1 MSEFQASNFK
11 KENGGTPDLLGK
23 TELTSPYFFVPPSG
37 NTAERPQSCASG
49 TLRFNTDIGSLE
61 VYRGDTLGWEQIQ
74 RNEIHDGVYP
84 EARGF
89 HIGARPGP
97 GELNNIE
104 FIRFASLGN
113 PVDFGDKI
121 HGLNGGNY
129 NQGAF
134 ASITRGFVFGGRYPG
149 SPSAFNNA
157 IEFITMSTLGNGT
170 DFGDLTQGTQHPS
183 GVSDKTRGVRMGG
196 TKSAGPQPYQAEG
209 TNVIDFVT
217 MASQGNAI
225 DFGDA
230 YNSDK
235 YGFNGACSDRTRG
248 VRFGGGSPAP
258 FNTNIIDFITIQST
272 GNSLD
277 FGDMTSATTYNC
289 AAGNSVRGLS
299 AGDAA
304 GGDAAIDAVT
314 ISTTGNAVD
323 FGDMALNRHARQ
335 ACSSPLKMAIMG
347 GGGPAYTSNCEYVNI
362 NTFGNG
368 VEFGNASAA
377 WGYSHNFSNSHGGLA

>member
-1 MSEFQASNFK
+1 MSEFQSSNFK

-37 NTAERPQSCASG
+37 TTAERPESCAPG
-49 TLRFNTDIGSLE
+49 TLRFNTDIGTLE
-61 VYRGDTLGWEQIQ
+61 IYRGDTIGWVQIQ
-74 RNEIHDGVYP
+74 RNEIHDGTYP
-84 EARGF
+84 EPRGF
-89 HIGARPGP
+89 HVGARPGP

-104 FIRFASLGN
+104 FIRFTSLGN
-113 PVDFGDKI
+113 TVDFGDKI

-134 ASITRGFVFGGRYPG
+134 ASITRGFVYGGRYPG
-149 SPSAFNNA
+149 SPTAFNNA

-170 DFGDLTQGTQHPS
+170 DFGDLTQGVQHPS
-183 GVSDKTRGVRMGG
+183 GVSDKTRGVKMGG
-196 TKSAGPQPYQAEG
+196 TITAGPAPYMAQG
-209 TNVIDFVT
+209 TNIIDFVT
-217 MASQGNAI
+217 MASQGNAV
-225 DFGDA
+225 DFGDT

-277 FGDMTSATTYNC
+277 FGDMTSNTTYNC
-289 AAGNSVRGLS
+289 AAANSVRGLS
-299 AGDAA
+299 AGD
-304 GGDAAIDAVT
+304 GVNSDAAIDAVT

-323 FGDMALNRHARQ
+323 FGDMNTNKSARQ

-347 GGGPAYTSNCEYVNI
+347 GGGPSYVSNCEYVNI

-377 WGYSHNFSNSHGGLA
+377 WGYSHDFSNCHGGLA

>member
-37 NTAERPQSCASG
+37 TTAERPQSCAPG

-61 VYRGDTLGWEQIQ
+61 VYRGDTVGWEQIQ

-196 TKSAGPQPYQAEG
+196 TKSAGPQPYQSEG

-323 FGDMALNRHARQ
+323 FGDMALTRHGRQ

-377 WGYSHNFSNSHGGLA
+377 WGYSHDFSNSHGGLA

>member
-1 MSEFQASNFK
+1 MSEFQSSNFK

-37 NTAERPQSCASG
+37 TTAERPESCAPG
-49 TLRFNTDIGSLE
+49 TLRFNTDIGTLE
-61 VYRGDTLGWEQIQ
+61 IYRGDTIGWVQIQ
-74 RNEIHDGVYP
+74 RNEIHDGTYP
-84 EARGF
+84 EPRGF
-89 HIGARPGP
+89 HVGARPGP

-113 PVDFGDKI
+113 PVDFGDRI
-121 HGLNGGNY
+121 NGLNGGNY

-134 ASITRGFVFGGRYPG
+134 ASITRGFVYGGRYPG
-149 SPSAFNNA
+149 SPSAFSNA

-170 DFGDLTQGTQHPS
+170 DFGDLTEGTQHPA
-183 GVSDKTRGVRMGG
+183 GCSDKTRGVRMGG
-196 TKSAGPQPYQAEG
+196 TRSAGPQPYQAAG

-217 MASQGNAI
+217 MASQGDAI

-277 FGDMTSATTYNC
+277 FGDMTSNTTYNC
-289 AAGNSVRGLS
+289 AAANSVRGLS
-299 AGDAA
+299 AGD
-304 GGDAAIDAVT
+304 GVNSDAAIDAVT

-323 FGDMALNRHARQ
+323 FGDMNTNKNARQ

-347 GGGPAYTSNCEYVNI
+347 GGGPSYVSNCEYVNI

-377 WGYSHNFSNSHGGLA
+377 WGYSHDFSNCHGGLA

>member
-37 NTAERPQSCASG
+37 NTADRPESCAPG
-49 TLRFNTDIGSLE
+49 TLRFNTDIGTLE

-89 HIGARPGP
+89 HVGARPGP

-134 ASITRGFVFGGRYPG
+134 ASITRGFVYGGRFPG
-149 SPSAFNNA
+149 TPSAFSNA

-170 DFGDLTQGTQHPS
+170 DFGDLTEGTQHPS

-196 TKSAGPQPYQAEG
+196 LKSAGPQPYQASG

-225 DFGDA
+225 DFGDT
-230 YNSDK
+230 YNGDT
-235 YGFNGACSDRTRG
+235 YGINGACSDRTRG
-248 VRFGGGSPAP
+248 VRFGGASPAP
-258 FNTNIIDFITIQST
+258 FNTNIIDFITIQSA
-272 GNSLD
+272 GNSVD
-277 FGDMTSATTYNC
+277 FGDMTSGTNYNC
-289 AAGNSVRGLS
+289 AAANSVRGLS
-299 AGDAA
+299 AVDA
-304 GGDAAIDAVT
+304 GNNDAAIDAVT
-314 ISTTGNAVD
+314 IATTGNAVD
-323 FGDMALNRHARQ
+323 FGDMANTVAARQ
-335 ACSSPLKMAIMG
+335 GCSSPLKMAIMG
-347 GGGPAYTSNCEYVNI
+347 GGAPAYSSNCEFVNI
-362 NTFGNG
+362 STFGNG
-368 VEFGNASAA
+368 VDFGGASAA
-377 WGYSHNFSNSHGGLA
+377 WGYSHDFSNSHGGLA

>member
-1 MSEFQASNFK
+1 MSEFQSSNFK

-37 NTAERPQSCASG
+37 DTASRPESCAPG
-49 TLRFNTDIGSLE
+49 TLRFNTDIGTLE
-61 VYRGDTLGWEQIQ
+61 VYRGDVLGWEQIQ
-74 RNEIHDGVYP
+74 RNEIHDGTYP

-89 HIGARPGP
+89 HVGARPGP

-170 DFGDLTQGTQHPS
+170 DFGDLTEGTQHPS

-196 TKSAGPQPYQAEG
+196 TRSAGPQPYQAAG

-217 MASQGNAI
+217 MASQGDAI

-248 VRFGGGSPAP
+248 VRLGGGSPAP
-258 FNTNIIDFITIQST
+258 FNTNIIDYITIQST
-272 GNSLD
+272 GNSQD
-277 FGDMTSATTYNC
+277 FGDMTSNTTYSC
-289 AAGNSVRGLS
+289 AAANSVRGLS
-299 AGDAA
+299 AGDATNN
-304 GGDAAIDAVT
+304 DAAIDAVT

-323 FGDMALNRHARQ
+323 FGDMATNIAARQ
-335 ACSSPLKMAIMG
+335 ACSSPLRMAIMG
-347 GGGPAYTSNCEYVNI
+347 GGAPSYTSKCEFVTI
-362 NTFGNG
+362 STFGNG
-368 VEFGNASAA
+368 VDFGNASAA
-377 WGYSHNFSNSHGGLA
+377 WGYSHDFSNSHGGLA